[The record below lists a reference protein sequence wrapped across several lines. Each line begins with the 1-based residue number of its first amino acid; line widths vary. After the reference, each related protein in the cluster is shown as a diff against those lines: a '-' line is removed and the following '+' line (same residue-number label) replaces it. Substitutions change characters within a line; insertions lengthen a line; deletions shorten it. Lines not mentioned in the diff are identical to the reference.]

1 MVEALAAVTTTGNAP
16 FAIQPIT
23 VDDLRSGEMIDQTNW
38 TVYVTNWAS
47 N

>member
-1 MVEALAAVTTTGNAP
+1 MAEAQAAVTTTGNAP

-23 VDDLRSGEMIDQTNW
+23 VDDLRSGELINQTNW